1 MKICDICF
9 KKGSINDQVVVTFF
23 RIGQSKIR
31 TKDIDLCSEC
41 NDKGGE

>member
-9 KKGSINDQVVVTFF
+9 KKGSINDKVVVT
-23 RIGQSKIR
+23 KIR

-41 NDKGGE
+41 NDKGDEE